1 VTDLVE
7 TGRRVGPDG
16 SDLVVSTSGT
26 PASTSR
32 AARGFVNAPTSL
44 LPSGLDLFDTDQ
56 ALTEAVTRH
65 GAGQHAARLAELGR
79 LAGSDRTQ
87 RWVELAHGHTP
98 VLRSHDAFGRRA
110 DEIDHHPSWHRL
122 RQAGVRAGLTAAAWH
137 QPQAVT
143 AHTARAAAMVIW
155 SQTDIGHLAGLST
168 TYAAAPALGQEPE
181 LEKRWLPW
189 FAARAYE
196 SQLRPAKDKLG
207 ALCGL
212 AVSERHAGSD
222 LQRVRTTAIPA
233 AQAPVN
239 GGAGYRLD
247 GSKWCVAS
255 PSSDAFLVMA
265 QAPGGLTCFLVPR
278 VLDDG
283 GANPWQVVRLERLLG
298 ISSTAVAEVDLV
310 DTWGIR
316 VGPEGA
322 GRRVLAGTMA
332 AMRLDG
338 VLISAG
344 LMRQVVVR
352 AVHYARHRQ
361 AFGARLADKPLMQN
375 VLADLAV
382 ESEATAVLGMR
393 LAAAVDN
400 GQAELL
406 QAGVP
411 VAAYWAGRRVVA
423 HVAEGLECLG
433 GNGYVESAGMA
444 RLVRDAAAPSI
455 WAGTGNIAALD
466 VLRVMTV
473 RPRALEV
480 LIDEIAQARGM
491 DADLDA
497 AIADV
502 ASSLTAAAR
511 EARRDPAAVESG
523 ARFLVER
530 LATTLQASL
539 LCRFS
544 PGDVASMYLQTRL
557 GRSGALAYGALPS
570 PRRAIASM
578 IERALPE

>member
-1 VTDLVE
+1 MTDLVE
-7 TGRRVGPDG
+7 TGRQVGRDDPG
-16 SDLVVSTSGT
+16 LVVS
-26 PASTSR
+26 ASSAPVVTTR
-32 AARGFVNAPTSL
+32 PGRGVVNAPTSQ
-44 LPSGLDLFDTDQ
+44 LPGGLDLFGSDR
-56 ALTEAVTRH
+56 ALTEAVARH
-65 GAGQHAARLAELGR
+65 GAGQHAARLGELGR

-87 RWVELAHGHTP
+87 RWVELAHGHQP
-98 VLRSHDAFGRRA
+98 VLRSHDAFGRRT

-137 QPQAVT
+137 QPPAIT
-143 AHTARAAAMVIW
+143 AHTARAAAMVVW
-155 SQTDIGHLAGLST
+155 AQTDVGHLAGLST

-189 FAARAYE
+189 LAARAYE

-222 LQRVRTTAIPA
+222 LQRIRTTATPST
-233 AQAPVN
+233 QAPLT
-239 GGAGYRLD
+239 GGAVYRLD

-283 GANPWQVVRLERLLG
+283 SLNPWQVLRLERLLG
-298 ISSTAVAEVDLV
+298 ITSTAVAEIELTG
-310 DTWGIR
+310 TWAIR
-316 VGPEGA
+316 VGPEGT
-322 GRRVLAGTMA
+322 GRRVLAGTTA

-352 AVHYARHRQ
+352 TVHYARHRQ
-361 AFGARLADKPLMQN
+361 AFGARLVDKPLMQN
-375 VLADLAV
+375 VLADLAI
-382 ESEATAVLGMR
+382 ESEATTVLGMR
-393 LAAAVDN
+393 LAAAVDA

-411 VAAYWAGRRVVA
+411 VGAYWAGRRVIG
-423 HVAEGLECLG
+423 HTAEGLECLG
-433 GNGYVESAGMA
+433 GNGYVESVGMA

-455 WAGTGNIAALD
+455 WSGTGNIAALD

-491 DADLDA
+491 DVDLDA
-497 AIADV
+497 AIDDV

-539 LCRFS
+539 LCRYS
-544 PGDVASMYLQTRL
+544 PGEVASMYLQTRL
-557 GRSGALAYGALPS
+557 SRSGALAYGTLPS
-570 PRRAIASM
+570 PRRAIAAM

>member
-1 VTDLVE
+1 
-7 TGRRVGPDG
+7 
-16 SDLVVSTSGT
+16 
-26 PASTSR
+26 
-32 AARGFVNAPTSL
+32 
-44 LPSGLDLFDTDQ
+44 
-56 ALTEAVTRH
+56 
-65 GAGQHAARLAELGR
+65 
-79 LAGSDRTQ
+79 
-87 RWVELAHGHTP
+87 
-98 VLRSHDAFGRRA
+98 
-110 DEIDHHPSWHRL
+110 
-122 RQAGVRAGLTAAAWH
+122 LTAAAWH
-137 QPQAVT
+137 QPPAIT
-143 AHTARAAAMVIW
+143 AHTARAAAMVVW
-155 SQTDIGHLAGLST
+155 SQTDVGHLAGLSA
-168 TYAAAPALGQEPE
+168 TYAAAPALGQQPE
-181 LEKRWLPW
+181 LEKQWLPW

-196 SQLRPAKDKLG
+196 SQLRPPKDKLG

-212 AVSERHAGSD
+212 AVSERHAGAD
-222 LQRVRTTAIPA
+222 LARLRTTAVPA
-233 AQAPVN
+233 EQAPVS
-239 GGAGYRLD
+239 GGAGYRID

-265 QAPGGLTCFLVPR
+265 QAPGGLSCFLVPR

-283 GANPWQVVRLERLLG
+283 DLNPWRVRRLERLLG
-298 ISSTAVAEVDLV
+298 MASTAVAEVELA
-310 DTWGIR
+310 DTWAVRI
-316 VGPEGA
+316 GPEGA

-382 ESEATAVLGMR
+382 ESEAMTVLGMR
-393 LAAAVDN
+393 LAAAVDA

-411 VAAYWAGRRVVA
+411 VGAYWAGRRVVGHA
-423 HVAEGLECLG
+423 AEGLECLG
-433 GNGYVESAGMA
+433 GNGYVESVGMA

-473 RPRALEV
+473 QPRALEV

-491 DADLDA
+491 DVDLDI

-511 EARRDPAAVESG
+511 EARRDPAAVEAG

-544 PGDVASMYLQTRL
+544 PGEVAAMFLQTRL
-557 GRSGALAYGALPS
+557 GGSGALAYGTLPS
-570 PRRAIASM
+570 PRRAIAGM